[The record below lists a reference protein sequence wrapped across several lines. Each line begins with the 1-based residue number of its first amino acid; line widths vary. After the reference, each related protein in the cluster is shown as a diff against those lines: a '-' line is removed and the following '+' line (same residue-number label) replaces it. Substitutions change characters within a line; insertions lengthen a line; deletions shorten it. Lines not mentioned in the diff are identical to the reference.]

1 MKNNTAT
8 MNLKRVIV
16 DYKKL
21 NNAILDLLVDRYP
34 DGYDD
39 RDIISF
45 RNSLGEW
52 VECIEVR
59 TEDTVYLVKVSKRLT
74 MAMEDYEFSNDD
86 EKDGI
91 PDEDPMDLEEE

>member
-1 MKNNTAT
+1 